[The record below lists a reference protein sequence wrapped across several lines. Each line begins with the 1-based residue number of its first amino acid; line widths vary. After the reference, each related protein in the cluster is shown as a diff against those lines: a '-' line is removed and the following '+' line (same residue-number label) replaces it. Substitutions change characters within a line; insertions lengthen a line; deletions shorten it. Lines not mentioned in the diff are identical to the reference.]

1 MIEAIPEPR
10 EERVNRLVVYLLTTH
25 GTRWKTNKNCF
36 WCSSLPLSNF
46 FFFSLFQWKFRR
58 KAAARWRIAVAYKI
72 PSIRPPMVVGPIT
85 IHCRVIDV
93 PRFALDGWLS
103 LTCASPMGKDRFDFV
118 RSYLTRLWCH
128 SRVSRRSRIAN
139 SMQLAIRNDSIR
151 FMARLWQLSHL
162 RNSSLDMNFYE
173 RSPCSFF

>member
-1 MIEAIPEPR
+1 MGHGGRRIKIAFGVP
-10 EERVNRLVVYLLTTH
+10 LTPF
-25 GTRWKTNKNCF
+25 RI
-36 WCSSLPLSNF
+36 SL
-46 FFFSLFQWKFRR
+46 FFSVFQWKFRR

-72 PSIRPPMVVGPIT
+72 PPIRPPMVVGPIT

-128 SRVSRRSRIAN
+128 SRVSRRSRIAS

-173 RSPCSFF
+173 RSPCSFFFLKK